1 MQKIDFKKELKQ
13 FYRPSA
19 NQFSVVDVPAFNFL
33 MIDGMGDPGSG
44 ESYAQALEAL
54 YTVSYNIRFSI
65 KKQME
70 IAYTVMPLQGLWWA
84 QDMDVFVTGDRS
96 AWEWTM
102 MIMQPDFISAEMVSS
117 AIDEV
122 KRKKDPIAL
131 PLLRFES
138 FTEGSAAQIMYFGPY
153 ADEGPTIAKLHDFIA
168 ENGHQLSGKHHEIY
182 LSDPR
187 RTEPSKLKTIIRQ
200 PFQ

>member
-13 FYRPSA
+13 FYNPSA
-19 NQFSVVDVPAFNFL
+19 KQFSVVDVPAFNFL
-33 MIDGMGDPGSG
+33 MIDGKGDPGSA

-54 YTVSYNIRFSI
+54 YAVSYTIRFAI
-65 KKQME
+65 KKQLE

-84 QDMDVFVTGDRS
+84 QDMNAFVTGERS

-102 MIMQPDFISAEMVSS
+102 MIMQPELVSAEMVDW
-117 AIDEV
+117 AIAEA

-138 FTEGSAAQIMYFGPY
+138 FTEGPAAQIMYFGSY
-153 ADEGPTIAKLHDFIA
+153 ADEALTIARLHDFITA
-168 ENGHQLSGKHHEIY
+168 SGNP
-182 LSDPR
+182 LR
-187 RTEPSKLKTIIRQ
+187 RTDPTKLKTIIRQ
-200 PFQ
+200 PYQSAV